1 MTELEIKLERFKRK
15 KEDKLIK
22 ALNIENTL
30 LYHIE
35 QIVEMAENSELTDS
49 FFAAAEINIDFIVK
63 KMRLTVNQAVL
74 FSIFIE
80 KSYENRIYVEDIANM
95 TRCRMVKMITM
106 LNDFD
111 ELEKRQLV
119 RCNRSEDTTS
129 YRVPKEVV
137 AAVKHN
143 IVYKPK
149 SICKLNT
156 SQLFEHLDRLFKEKD
171 EGETS
176 YQRLEEEIQTLIQ
189 ENASLH
195 FSRQIESYKKKLGD
209 GNNLML
215 LLFFCHKFVN
225 LDDDSISIYEWRKLF
240 DNNWTYRSM
249 KMGLQRG
256 VNDLITNEYLE
267 CTNDNGFEDKENM
280 KLTDSAK
287 EKLFPELDISLQ
299 HKISKQGL
307 ILHENIMAKKLFFNQ
322 KEQAQIEQLSD
333 LLDQNKFLLVQKKLE
348 ESGVRKGFACLFH
361 GLPGTGKTETAYQI
375 ARITGRNVM
384 LVDIAE
390 SKSKWFGESEKKIK
404 KIFDSYRNYLKVSE
418 LAPILLFNE
427 ADAIIGKRKEVGQ
440 SSMNQ
445 TENSIQNI
453 LLQEMENLEGIM
465 IATTNLTQNM
475 DKAFER
481 RFLYKIEFEKPSKA
495 VKSKIWNAMLPSL
508 IEGESRQLAERYNLS
523 GGQIENIVRK
533 CTVDSILTNTTPN
546 LKSIDEY
553 CQDEFLHKRIRRK
566 IGFY

>member
-1 MTELEIKLERFKRK
+1 MTELEIRLERFKRK

-22 ALNIENTL
+22 SLNIENTL

-119 RCNRSEDTTS
+119 RCNRSDDTTS

-137 AAVKHN
+137 AAVKQS

-156 SQLFEHLDRLFKEKD
+156 SQFFEHLDRLFKEKD

-287 EKLFPELDISLQ
+287 EKLFPNWIS
-299 HKISKQGL
+299 
-307 ILHENIMAKKLFFNQ
+307 
-322 KEQAQIEQLSD
+322 
-333 LLDQNKFLLVQKKLE
+333 V
-348 ESGVRKGFACLFH
+348 
-361 GLPGTGKTETAYQI
+361 Y
-375 ARITGRNVM
+375 
-384 LVDIAE
+384 
-390 SKSKWFGESEKKIK
+390 
-404 KIFDSYRNYLKVSE
+404 
-418 LAPILLFNE
+418 
-427 ADAIIGKRKEVGQ
+427 
-440 SSMNQ
+440 
-445 TENSIQNI
+445 SI
-453 LLQEMENLEGIM
+453 
-465 IATTNLTQNM
+465 
-475 DKAFER
+475 R
-481 RFLYKIEFEKPSKA
+481 
-495 VKSKIWNAMLPSL
+495 
-508 IEGESRQLAERYNLS
+508 
-523 GGQIENIVRK
+523 
-533 CTVDSILTNTTPN
+533 
-546 LKSIDEY
+546 
-553 CQDEFLHKRIRRK
+553 
-566 IGFY
+566 